1 MLAAHPQIAWVQL
14 PLAGVEALAEG
25 GVIDRQRQWTSAKGA
40 YAEPVAEH
48 ALALLLA
55 GLRQLP
61 MRARARSWGEP
72 GAATL
77 FDQPVTVVGGG
88 GLATELLRL
97 LEPFRSPVT
106 VVRQRPEPLA
116 GAART
121 VGTDRL
127 AEALAG
133 ARAVV
138 LMLALTPLTRKL
150 IGRAELAA
158 MERDAW
164 LVNVARGGVVDTG
177 ALVDALRSGQI
188 GGAALDV
195 TDPEPLPDGH
205 PLWDLP
211 NCLITP
217 HTADTEEMRRA
228 LLAPPDRRERPAA
241 GRRAGAGRPGGSR
254 PRLLTCGPP
263 GWIRAADY
271 LPMSMVRWSCSLPQ
285 TLELGVQAEM
295 KPSAIP
301 VPFLKTLPDCAVT
314 CTRTVWFWLVHPTC
328 VDPKPLAIW
337 LPERSVRL
345 TSTKADRAP
354 AHSIWTVRSAP
365 APLATSVAGEFTWIS
380 SRSGG
385 EKNPAP
391 GRPSPR
397 QLWRL
402 HPRSRAR
409 PGPSYRAGNVH
420 LSSSFHWTGE
430 GKGVRATHGWPMEY
444 ARPAIAPTVRGI
456 AGTCQM
462 KSKALCRRKA
472 AAAAAAPAQ
481 AARRGGRGRA
491 RQSNWPTAAR
501 NAAASTAPMSRD
513 R

>member
-1 MLAAHPQIAWVQL
+1 VSAGHARRAKPRIAVEPGPADWAAEAIRTGGGEAVALDHDPVGLVWTGGIVPEDLRGVLAAHPEIVWVQL
-14 PLAGVEALAEG
+14 PLAGVEALAEA

-72 GAATL
+72 AAATL
-77 FDQPVTVVGGG
+77 FDQPVTVVGAG

-106 VVRQRPEPLA
+106 IVRHQPGPLP

-138 LMLALTPLTRKL
+138 LMLALTPRTRKL

-164 LVNVARGGVVDTG
+164 LVNVARGAVVDTE
-177 ALVDALRSGQI
+177 ALVDALRTGQI

-228 LLAPPDRRERPAA
+228 LLGRRIAENVRRLAA
-241 GRRAGAGRPGGSR
+241 GQELAG
-254 PRLLTCGPP
+254 LVD
-263 GWIRAADY
+263 AD
-271 LPMSMVRWSCSLPQ
+271 
-285 TLELGVQAEM
+285 LG
-295 KPSAIP
+295 
-301 VPFLKTLPDCAVT
+301 
-314 CTRTVWFWLVHPTC
+314 
-328 VDPKPLAIW
+328 
-337 LPERSVRL
+337 
-345 TSTKADRAP
+345 
-354 AHSIWTVRSAP
+354 
-365 APLATSVAGEFTWIS
+365 
-380 SRSGG
+380 
-385 EKNPAP
+385 
-391 GRPSPR
+391 
-397 QLWRL
+397 
-402 HPRSRAR
+402 
-409 PGPSYRAGNVH
+409 Y
-420 LSSSFHWTGE
+420 
-430 GKGVRATHGWPMEY
+430 
-444 ARPAIAPTVRGI
+444 
-456 AGTCQM
+456 
-462 KSKALCRRKA
+462 
-472 AAAAAAPAQ
+472 
-481 AARRGGRGRA
+481 
-491 RQSNWPTAAR
+491 
-501 NAAASTAPMSRD
+501 
-513 R
+513 

>member
-1 MLAAHPQIAWVQL
+1 VSAGHAWRAKPRIAVAPGRPDWAAEAIRAGGGEAVALDDDPVGLVWTGGIVPQDLRGVLAAHPEVVWVQL
-14 PLAGVEALAEG
+14 PLAGVEALAEA
-25 GVIDRQRQWTSAKGA
+25 GVIDDQRQWTSAKGA

-72 GAATL
+72 AAATL
-77 FDQPVTVVGGG
+77 FDQPVTVVGAG

-106 VVRQRPEPLA
+106 IVRHQPEPLP

-138 LMLALTPLTRKL
+138 LMLALTPRTRKL

-164 LVNVARGGVVDTG
+164 LVNVARGAVVDTE

-228 LLAPPDRRERPAA
+228 LLARRIAENVRRLAA
-241 GRRAGAGRPGGSR
+241 GQELAG
-254 PRLLTCGPP
+254 L
-263 GWIRAADY
+263 
-271 LPMSMVRWSCSLPQ
+271 
-285 TLELGVQAEM
+285 
-295 KPSAIP
+295 
-301 VPFLKTLPDCAVT
+301 
-314 CTRTVWFWLVHPTC
+314 
-328 VDPKPLAIW
+328 VDPGL
-337 LPERSVRL
+337 
-345 TSTKADRAP
+345 
-354 AHSIWTVRSAP
+354 
-365 APLATSVAGEFTWIS
+365 G
-380 SRSGG
+380 
-385 EKNPAP
+385 
-391 GRPSPR
+391 
-397 QLWRL
+397 
-402 HPRSRAR
+402 
-409 PGPSYRAGNVH
+409 Y
-420 LSSSFHWTGE
+420 
-430 GKGVRATHGWPMEY
+430 
-444 ARPAIAPTVRGI
+444 
-456 AGTCQM
+456 
-462 KSKALCRRKA
+462 
-472 AAAAAAPAQ
+472 
-481 AARRGGRGRA
+481 
-491 RQSNWPTAAR
+491 
-501 NAAASTAPMSRD
+501 
-513 R
+513 